1 MALKTFN
8 IDEQIYK
15 EFSEYCKKNGISMSK
30 QVENFFKE
38 ELMKIKL
45 SIKMDARDID
55 MKEKKENLQK
65 ISQEEHP
72 LSKYC

>member
-8 IDEQIYK
+8 VDEVVYK

-30 QVENFFKE
+30 KVENFIRRE
-38 ELMKIKL
+38 MEML
-45 SIKMDARDID
+45 
-55 MKEKKENLQK
+55 KKEAKK
-65 ISQEEHP
+65 ITEKVEDEIEKHP